1 MATNNSTRH
10 EQRAFASGSRQ
21 TPDVDDQFIEKLG
34 YYRKHTATDSTC
46 LFRTVAEQ
54 EHGVQMYHES
64 VRRICVA
71 FMRGNKH
78 LFAKFVKG
86 PFTTYLANLA
96 LTRTYGSLLELRALA
111 MFYKADVFIYE
122 PLSTGRWFYQNLDG
136 SEKVW
141 RLFVCRANHFD
152 SVYPLEHMQ
161 EAAFCQSLVYEVLYK
176 GVFQIPDVEYA
187 VERMLYDPKNIT
199 TSYGKDHEGRPIA
212 ITGDGRQLVLSR
224 RDNTKCILSNFQLCH
239 FHNNV
244 NFTKVRRFFLEHG
257 NDAGYRLYGQF
268 SGSNYQVRAGRV
280 PNPLLMGRDISCVRQ
295 LLNEGVMPFAY
306 KAAKALDAY
315 IYRNV
320 EFDVWKLANMT
331 KTCETI
337 YRNGRK
343 YLYQSNN
350 SLKVCRIENIQF
362 EKGTRMVRMSQTHG
376 LVNVQLA
383 SLKPYPFATLHGGH
397 IPGKAM
403 KLEGQAEIEQ
413 SSFNDR
419 SERVQVKYYDAV
431 VNRSSQREHAASGGI
446 EKPSLTA
453 NYSGNTNWAPWNN
466 NVPMPMPLM
475 LPPPVPYENWASSPV
490 GALGGHFVPTTP
502 DTQMCPPNYDLEGRL
517 TGGSCFAV
525 SQRVS
530 PSGVQLY
537 EVNDSPT
544 DEELHLLQQELMQQS
559 HLAQQ
564 RQLQEH
570 VLHHQQEQM
579 QFQLQNQQQ
588 QPQSHPHHQH
598 GGQLP
603 FSVFSFQHHS
613 NCPVQN
619 SMYGMLVYVDSSQ
632 QHQLSQAAAVGYE
645 PVSCAG
651 PTHYIPG
658 VFHYH
663 PYSGADPVAAGPFA
677 GQSVMMPYNNMD
689 LENAYGYPGNNF

>member
-1 MATNNSTRH
+1 MATNSFAH
-10 EQRAFASGSRQ
+10 YDQRAFASGSRQ

-34 YYRKHTATDSTC
+34 YYRKHTATDSTS
-46 LFRTVAEQ
+46 LFRAVAEQ

-71 FMRGNKH
+71 FIRGNKH
-78 LFAKFVKG
+78 LFAKLVKG
-86 PFTTYLANLA
+86 SFTTYLANLA

-122 PLSTGRWFYQNLDG
+122 PYTTGHWYYQHTDG

-141 RLFVCRANHFD
+141 RLFLCRANHFD
-152 SVYPLEHMQ
+152 SVYPLEYMQ

-187 VERMLYDPKNIT
+187 VERMLYDPKNVT
-199 TSYGKDHEGRPIA
+199 TTYGKDNQGRAIA
-212 ITGDGRQLVLSR
+212 ITSDGRELVMSR
-224 RDNTKCILSNFQLCH
+224 RENTKCILSNFQLCH

-244 NFTKVRRFFLEHG
+244 NFTKVRRFFLENG

-295 LLNEGVMPFAY
+295 LLNEGIMPFAY
-306 KAAKALDAY
+306 KAAKALDTY

-331 KTCETI
+331 KTCEMI

-350 SLKVCRIENIQF
+350 SLKVCRIENVQL
-362 EKGTRMVRMSQTHG
+362 EKGTCMVRMSHTHG

-383 SLKPYPFATLHGGH
+383 SLKPFPFHAPQGGH
-397 IPGKAM
+397 NP
-403 KLEGQAEIEQ
+403 GQAVKPGGQTQTEQ
-413 SSFNDR
+413 SSANDR
-419 SERVQVKYYDAV
+419 NERVQVKYYDAV
-431 VNRSSQREHAASGGI
+431 VNRSRQTDHAASGGI
-446 EKPSLTA
+446 EKPSLPA
-453 NYSGNTNWAPWNN
+453 SGNTHWAPMNN
-466 NVPMPMPLM
+466 NVPVPLPLM
-475 LPPPVPYENWASSPV
+475 LPPPVPYENWAPSPV
-490 GALGGHFVPTTP
+490 GALGGHFLPTSP
-502 DTQMCPPNYDLEGRL
+502 DTQMYPQNYDFEGRP
-517 TGGSCFAV
+517 TGGSCYALA
-525 SQRVS
+525 QRVS
-530 PSGVQLY
+530 PGGTQLY
-537 EVNDSPT
+537 DVNDSPT

-559 HLAQQ
+559 HLVQQ
-564 RQLQEH
+564 RQWHEH

-588 QPQSHPHHQH
+588 QQQQPHHQH

-603 FSVFSFQHHS
+603 FSFFSFQHHS

-619 SMYGMLVYVDSSQ
+619 SMYGMVVYIDSSQ
-632 QHQLSQAAAVGYE
+632 QHQLSQAAPVGYE
-645 PVSCAG
+645 PVPCAG

-663 PYSGADPVAAGPFA
+663 PYSGADPITTGPFA
-677 GQSVMMPYNNMD
+677 GQSVMMPYDNMN